1 MNKQFDINEL
11 NKKYLELETLLD
23 ITNELNSYVDID
35 TLLQE
40 ILIKSCAVLNAS
52 SGIILL
58 KDNNSDLFQ
67 IEAEF
72 NIDVAALKG
81 IIFKK
86 IRVSSMK

>member
-52 SGIILL
+52 SGIILM
-58 KDNNSDLFQ
+58 KDINSDLFQ

-72 NIDVAALKG
+72 NIDGTQAGPGNL
-81 IIFKK
+81 
-86 IRVSSMK
+86 